1 SELLSS
7 EIIKYIII
15 FCVIGLIFSGV
26 FNYILSFYFDFDV
39 ESIKIWVQGYNQYA
53 PIAYIFLVAL
63 AIVISPIPSTPLGI
77 VAGITFGTFL
87 GTIYSLIGAQVG
99 ACIAFLIARKWGRPV
114 VERLTS
120 KKNLAQFDKFSDNFG
135 FLTIIIIRF
144 IPTFS
149 FDLVSYCAGLTS
161 MNALKFNIATFLGM
175 FVPITALVFVGDA
188 LLTNPLLAFAVF
200 GILIIAFFVPVIIM
214 WLSKK

>member
-1 SELLSS
+1 MQKIFSELSELLSS

-87 GTIYSLIGAQVG
+87 GIIGD
-99 ACIAFLIARKWGRPV
+99 LGRGLGFGISIFNVIGLPGCCGV
-114 VERLTS
+114 SPQLMKVS
-120 KKNLAQFDKFSDNFG
+120 KKNKA
-135 FLTIIIIRF
+135 
-144 IPTFS
+144 
-149 FDLVSYCAGLTS
+149 
-161 MNALKFNIATFLGM
+161 NI
-175 FVPITALVFVGDA
+175 
-188 LLTNPLLAFAVF
+188 
-200 GILIIAFFVPVIIM
+200 
-214 WLSKK
+214 